1 MQETFINEGT
11 RIISYKSQKMNKLL
25 NYVAALLMLPVAV
38 EAQDYSKYYQNL
50 PVEVKQVSRPVIPAN
65 EISLKDVGGVGDG
78 VTLNTEAFNKG
89 ISKLNKLGGGR
100 LNIPEGVWLTGPIS
114 LKDNI
119 EFTSRQERPYTLLFR
134 QVAVC
139 RSRGKGRQSCLSLHP
154 CL

>member
-65 EISLKDVGGVGDG
+65 EINLKDVGGVGDG
-78 VTLNTEAFNKG
+78 VTLNTEAFSKG

-100 LNIPEGVWLTGPIS
+100 LNIPEGYGSPVP
-114 LKDNI
+114 
-119 EFTSRQERPYTLLFR
+119 SR
-134 QVAVC
+134 
-139 RSRGKGRQSCLSLHP
+139 
-154 CL
+154 